1 MPEVLY
7 RKWRPGS
14 LSDLVGQEY
23 VSQTLKQAVSLNRF
37 AHAYIFC
44 GPRGTGKTS
53 TARILAKAVNCL
65 NPVEGEPDNSCNV
78 CDSMNQGRAIDLI
91 EIDAASNRRIAD
103 IRDLTEKIHY
113 GPAECKYKVYIIDE
127 VHMLTQEAFNALLKT
142 LEEPPPHAILIL
154 ATTDIHKVPP
164 TIISRC
170 QRFDFRRI
178 PSESVIEKLRDI
190 CQSEEVEVEE
200 GALAVIARKSTG
212 SLRDAENILDQAI
225 TSFDQP
231 IKSSD
236 VEEMLG
242 IGDEFVS
249 IDLLGLVANK
259 DMNESLHKL
268 AQLVADGIE
277 PYQILNSLVTLS
289 RDLMIMRSG
298 AGDGLDLDPAIK
310 DRLSQISGQT
320 EIRVSISMLK
330 SFSSIN
336 LNTVVP
342 PLLAMEV
349 AIAELTLPMT
359 RNEGDSGET
368 SEIVLKSSNSME
380 TPRIRKQSLN
390 KTTTTVPV
398 SGTTQ
403 RGTTQREPINRN
415 APVEIVKNMANQGP
429 STNQQKDNAN
439 KETQIARDG
448 ESGNLDE
455 KWNVLLRSLRQTG
468 KRFNLGAL
476 LRGCHAR
483 DIRSESLILTFLHN
497 SHLERI
503 NSELEDAVVKGEVE
517 RIVEEVLGKRYDV
530 KAELMSSEASSIGK
544 PAAQR
549 SHLVRAAQSLGARI
563 VEEKG
568 RTRNE

>member
-78 CDSMNQGRAIDLI
+78 CHSMNQGRAIDLI

-154 ATTDIHKVPP
+154 ATTDIHKVPS

-178 PSESVIEKLRDI
+178 PSEFVIEKLRDI
-190 CQSEEVEVEE
+190 CHSEEVEVEE
-200 GALAVIARKSTG
+200 DALAVIARKSTG

-231 IKSSD
+231 IKNSD

-259 DMNESLHKL
+259 DMNGSLHKL
-268 AQLVADGIE
+268 AQLVSDGIE

-289 RDLMIMRSG
+289 RDLMVMKSG
-298 AGDGLDLDPAIK
+298 AGDRLDLDVAIK
-310 DRLSQISGQT
+310 DRLNQISGQI
-320 EIRVSISMLK
+320 EIRISISMLK

-349 AIAELTLPMT
+349 AIAELTLPTM
-359 RNEGDSGET
+359 RKEIDSGET
-368 SEIVLKSSNSME
+368 SEIDLKSSTSME
-380 TPRIRKQSLN
+380 TPRIREQSLN
-390 KTTTTVPV
+390 RTTTAVPG

-403 RGTTQREPINRN
+403 SEPISRKE
-415 APVEIVKNMANQGP
+415 PVKIVKSVANQG
-429 STNQQKDNAN
+429 SSINQQKYNVK
-439 KETQIARDG
+439 KETSIARDG

-503 NSELEDAVVKGEVE
+503 NSELEDAVVKGEME

-530 KAELMSSEASSIGK
+530 KAELMSSESSSFGK

-568 RTRNE
+568 RIRNE

>member
-23 VSQTLKQAVSLNRF
+23 VSQTLKQAVFLDRF

-78 CDSMNQGRAIDLI
+78 CHSMNQGRAIDLI

-200 GALAVIARKSTG
+200 DALAVIARKSTG

-231 IKSSD
+231 IKNSD

-249 IDLLGLVANK
+249 IDLLGFVANK
-259 DMNESLHKL
+259 DMNGSLQKL

-277 PYQILNSLVTLS
+277 PYQILSSLVTLS
-289 RDLMIMRSG
+289 RDLMVMKSG
-298 AGDGLDLDPAIK
+298 AGDGLDLDVAIK
-310 DRLSQISGQT
+310 DRLTQISGPID
-320 EIRVSISMLK
+320 IRIPISMLK

-342 PLLAMEV
+342 PLLALEV

-359 RNEGDSGET
+359 RREPDFGET
-368 SEIVLKSSNSME
+368 SELAPKSSNSME
-380 TPRIRKQSLN
+380 TPRTRKQSFN
-390 KTTTTVPV
+390 KTTTTVPI

-403 RGTTQREPINRN
+403 SESINGN
-415 APVEIVKNMANQGP
+415 APVEIVKNVASQGS
-429 STNQQKDNAN
+429 STNQQKDNVN
-439 KETQIARDG
+439 KETQISRDG

-530 KAELMSSEASSIGK
+530 RAELMSSEASSIGK

-549 SHLVRAAQSLGARI
+549 SHLVRVAQSLGARI